1 MFSYENNKIA
11 VIGLGYVGLPLAVEF
26 GKKYRT
32 TGFDINKRR
41 IDELADGF
49 DNTLELTSD
58 DILFSSRL
66 SFTSDEQDLAESN
79 IYIITVPTPV
89 DENKQPDMSCL
100 VSASRMVC
108 RYLKYGDIVI
118 YESTVYPGATEE
130 ICIPVLS
137 SEGMKFNE
145 DFFVGYSPE
154 RINPGD
160 KNRKLPDIIKITSG
174 STDETA
180 RKVNDL
186 YSSVI
191 TAGTYSAPSI
201 KVAEAAKVIENTQ
214 RDINIALINEFSMIL
229 SRMNIDTM
237 DVLNAAKTKWN
248 FLDFTPG
255 LVGGHCIS
263 VDPYY
268 LLHKAQ
274 AVGYYPALVDSGRR
288 INNNMP
294 IHITQKFVTG
304 MIERGINIKNAKVL
318 LLGVTFKENC
328 ADIRNTR
335 VFDVI
340 NELNKYHI
348 DIEVYDPWVCTEE
361 LQREYGVTI
370 TYPKLD
376 CYDGI
381 MLLVPHE
388 NYGDIS
394 LDNLRLYGKNNVL
407 IFDLKGV
414 ISERSDVLRV

>member
-1 MFSYENNKIA
+1 M
-11 VIGLGYVGLPLAVEF
+11 
-26 GKKYRT
+26 
-32 TGFDINKRR
+32 
-41 IDELADGF
+41 
-49 DNTLELTSD
+49 
-58 DILFSSRL
+58 
-66 SFTSDEQDLAESN
+66 
-79 IYIITVPTPV
+79 
-89 DENKQPDMSCL
+89 
-100 VSASRMVC
+100 
-108 RYLKYGDIVI
+108 
-118 YESTVYPGATEE
+118 
-130 ICIPVLS
+130 
-137 SEGMKFNE
+137 
-145 DFFVGYSPE
+145 
-154 RINPGD
+154 
-160 KNRKLPDIIKITSG
+160 PDIIKITSG
-174 STDETA
+174 STEETA

-376 CYDGI
+376 YYDGI